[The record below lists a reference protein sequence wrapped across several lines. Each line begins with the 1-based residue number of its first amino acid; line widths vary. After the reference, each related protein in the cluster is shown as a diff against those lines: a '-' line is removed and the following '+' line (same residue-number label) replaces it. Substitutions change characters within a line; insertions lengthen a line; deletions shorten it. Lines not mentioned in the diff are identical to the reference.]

1 MQETNLTQHYTDGD
15 YDRIG
20 TIKKG
25 ADVVYEYVRWVL
37 EDHTRTLVEKMHQQR
52 IEELQRDICAVF
64 GLLQHRTELGRYFIV
79 NAIKAARD
87 AEEAGSNIKGWT
99 IFNDELFNE
108 MYSPDRTAFQLVSLK
123 PQDRC
128 MYAGVFMSE
137 LTEAH
142 PDLPQIDVAAVV
154 GADPLFMHSVSW
166 ENLLAMANVED
177 TDFVSV
183 GRALVQLS
191 PIGFDGTP
199 TNVQTLDSMFG
210 GLGD

>member
-1 MQETNLTQHYTDGD
+1 MQEPTQTQNYTDGD

-37 EDHTRTLVEKMHQQR
+37 EDHTRTLVEKVHQKR
-52 IEELQRDICAVF
+52 IEELQRDVAAVF
-64 GLLQHRTELGRYFIV
+64 GLLQHREELGRYFCV
-79 NAIKAARD
+79 NVIKAARD
-87 AEEAGSNIKGWT
+87 AEEMSSNIKGWT
-99 IFNDELFNE
+99 VFNDELFND

-137 LTEAH
+137 LTESH
-142 PDLPQIDVAAVV
+142 PDLDQIDVAAIV
-154 GADPLFMHSVSW
+154 GADPLFVHSANW
-166 ENLLAMANVED
+166 ENLLAAANIED

-191 PIGFDGTP
+191 PIGFDGAQL
-199 TNVQTLDSMFG
+199 NMQTLDSMLG
-210 GLGD
+210 GLE